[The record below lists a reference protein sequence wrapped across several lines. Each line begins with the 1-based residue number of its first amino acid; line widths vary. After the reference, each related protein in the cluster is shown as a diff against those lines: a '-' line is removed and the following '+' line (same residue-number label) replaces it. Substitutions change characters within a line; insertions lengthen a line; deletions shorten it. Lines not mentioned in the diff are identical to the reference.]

1 MIFKNV
7 FCKEILIFIVLK
19 SNFSCKKYF
28 LYLEELILGEN
39 GMSEIVFGRK
49 GQIKDV
55 TYKTTIKNVD
65 NNGKSEKAMVIEA
78 SKNGKTQTITIFAS
92 GGKDKERLDADD
104 KIVISN
110 DSGSPEDY
118 FEMSNGYVTQV
129 LYKSQNKA
137 LDDLTENTITNPAGT
152 TEEEGANG
160 SFKLE
165 QKGSMLSSINELWNA
180 ATKNIKLN
188 GLKNMFNIPENIP
201 VSIRPGYSQLGGEW
215 RSNDTTVTKTK
226 ELSPRGKEYQSKLR
240 ALHQKRTQLQ
250 TRIQELEALLP
261 QVERSASSQTTP
273 NPCAAM
279 YAEAYTMAGN
289 GTPMQ
294 MLAKYQNELSRLY
307 GELEGLKGA
316 EAQLNETYKDVI
328 DEVRTYTETREGKTY
343 QPAGI
348 GTTLEVKDKDKD
360 KTKETDETDETDEAD
375 KDITKEEKP
384 KDIDNAKE
392 QTEKIIK
399 AAKDLKDKDIP
410 EDRKGFAQ
418 KVLDELDG
426 LKDKLEKGEITLKE
440 AQEKIEKAK
449 KELKKAQE
457 GDGKRQKGGDEPIT
471 EDN

>member
-1 MIFKNV
+1 
-7 FCKEILIFIVLK
+7 
-19 SNFSCKKYF
+19 
-28 LYLEELILGEN
+28 
-39 GMSEIVFGRK
+39 MSEIVFGRE
-49 GQIKDV
+49 GQIKGV

-65 NNGKSEKAMVIEA
+65 HNGKSEKAMVIEA

-92 GGKDKERLDADD
+92 GGKDKEKLDADD
-104 KIVISN
+104 KIIISN

-129 LYKSQNKA
+129 LFKSKNKS
-137 LDDLTENTITNPAGT
+137 LDELTETVITNPAGT
-152 TEEEGANG
+152 TEEEGADG

-165 QKGSMLSSINELWNA
+165 QKGSMLSSIDELWNA

-188 GLKNMFNIPENIP
+188 GLKNMFNLPDSVPI
-201 VSIRPGYSQLGGEW
+201 SIRPGYSQLGGEW

-250 TRIQELEALLP
+250 TRISQLEALLP
-261 QVERSASSQTTP
+261 QVEKSASSQTTP

-294 MLAKYQNELSRLY
+294 MLEKYRNELGKLY

-316 EAQLNETYKDVI
+316 EAQLNETYKDVV

-348 GTTLEVKDKDKD
+348 GNTNKVKGKDKP
-360 KTKETDETDETDEAD
+360 DETDETDESD
-375 KDITKEEKP
+375 KDKKDKEVTKKDKP
-384 KDIDNAKE
+384 KDIDEAKE
-392 QTEKIIK
+392 QTEKIIE

-410 EDRKGFAQ
+410 EERKGFAQ
-418 KVLDELDG
+418 KALEELDG
-426 LKDKLEKGEITLKE
+426 LKDKLEKGEITLEE

>member
-1 MIFKNV
+1 
-7 FCKEILIFIVLK
+7 
-19 SNFSCKKYF
+19 
-28 LYLEELILGEN
+28 
-39 GMSEIVFGRK
+39 MSEIVFGRE
-49 GQIKDV
+49 GQIKGV

-65 NNGKSEKAMVIEA
+65 HNGKSEKAMVIEA
-78 SKNGKTQTITIFAS
+78 TKNGRTQSITIFAS
-92 GGKDKERLDADD
+92 GGSDKEKLDADD

-118 FEMSNGYVTQV
+118 FEMSNGYVSEV
-129 LYKSQNKA
+129 LKKSHKKA
-137 LDDLTENTITNPAGT
+137 LSDLSENTIVNPKGT
-152 TEEEGANG
+152 TQEEGADGSFSLEQNG
-160 SFKLE
+160 SMISTL
-165 QKGSMLSSINELWNA
+165 GELFQYSLKDIA
-180 ATKNIKLN
+180 PSVIK
-188 GLKNMFNIPENIP
+188 KMFNIPESVP
-201 VSIRPGYSQLGGEW
+201 LSIRPGYSQLGGEW

-250 TRIQELEALLP
+250 TRIIQLEALLP
-261 QVERSASSQTTP
+261 QVEKSASSQTTP

-294 MLAKYQNELSRLY
+294 MLAKYQNELGKLY

-316 EAQLNETYKDVI
+316 EAQLNETYKDVV

-348 GTTLEVKDKDKD
+348 GNTNEVKGK
-360 KTKETDETDETDEAD
+360 DETDESDESD
-375 KDITKEEKP
+375 KDKKDKEVAEKDKP
-384 KDIDNAKE
+384 KDIDEAKE
-392 QTEKIIK
+392 QTEKIIE

-410 EDRKGFAQ
+410 EERKGFAQ
-418 KVLDELDG
+418 KALEEIDG
-426 LKDKLEKGEITLKE
+426 LKDKLEKGEITLEE